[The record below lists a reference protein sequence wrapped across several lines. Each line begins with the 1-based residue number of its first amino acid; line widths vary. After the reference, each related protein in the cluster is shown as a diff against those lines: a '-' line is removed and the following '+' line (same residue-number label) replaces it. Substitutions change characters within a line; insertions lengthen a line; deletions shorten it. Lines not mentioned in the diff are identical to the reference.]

1 MYTES
6 GSISSAETS
15 DSARAAPVTVPTVPF
30 VLPGAS
36 AAPGSSSSA
45 PMIGISPVNS
55 ATVTASVLPR
65 RRRRRPPAG
74 GGAPMVPLRASN
86 SATEIG
92 RVSWL
97 SGPVIA
103 SRPHVVWHPLDQHPA
118 LKSPQAPF
126 HQLRCRVS
134 AE

>member
-1 MYTES
+1 MRYIEIEQI
-6 GSISSAETS
+6 GSPI
-15 DSARAAPVTVPTVPF
+15 
-30 VLPGAS
+30 
-36 AAPGSSSSA
+36 
-45 PMIGISPVNS
+45 
-55 ATVTASVLPR
+55 R
-65 RRRRRPPAG
+65 RRGDQRKALIG
-74 GGAPMVPLRASN
+74 LKLN
-86 SATEIG
+86 KIG

-118 LKSPQAPF
+118 LKSPQGPF